1 MRVGRGPCI
10 YNLLTYIRL
19 HHVKLSISDY
29 FFFVLQNWW
38 FHMVQLNTTLRV
50 RVHRGFIAGDQK
62 FLVSIVKLVLS
73 YLVITSPSQIISL
86 EGGDFSF

>member
-1 MRVGRGPCI
+1 
-10 YNLLTYIRL
+10 
-19 HHVKLSISDY
+19 
-29 FFFVLQNWW
+29 
-38 FHMVQLNTTLRV
+38 MVQLNTTLRV

>member
-1 MRVGRGPCI
+1 
-10 YNLLTYIRL
+10 
-19 HHVKLSISDY
+19 
-29 FFFVLQNWW
+29 
-38 FHMVQLNTTLRV
+38 MVQLNTTLRV
-50 RVHRGFIAGDQK
+50 RVRRGFIAGDQK